1 VRFIVDA
8 QLPPALARALT
19 LAGHPSEA
27 VRDLN
32 LREADDESIW
42 NHAAAERLVIMTKDE
57 DFATRVWQTSTGP
70 AVVWLRIGNCSNEV
84 LLEHLMPLLSDIIER
99 IRLGDRIVEI
109 G

>member
-1 VRFIVDA
+1 MHFIVDA
-8 QLPPALARALT
+8 QLPPALAQALT

-27 VRDLN
+27 VRDLG

-42 NHAAAERLVIMTKDE
+42 NHAAAHQLVIITKDE
-57 DFATRVWQTSTGP
+57 DFTTRVWQTSGGP

-84 LLEHLMPLLSDIIER
+84 LLKHLMPLLPDIIER
-99 IRLGDRIVEI
+99 IHLGDRIVEV

>member
-27 VRDLN
+27 VRNLG

-42 NHAAAERLVIMTKDE
+42 NHAAAQQLVIITKDE
-57 DFATRVWQTSTGP
+57 DFATRVWQMSEGP
-70 AVVWLRIGNCSNEV
+70 AVVWLRIGNCSNQV
-84 LLEHLMPLLSDIIER
+84 LLEHLMPLLGDIVER
-99 IRLGDRIVEI
+99 IRLGDRIVEVS
-109 G
+109 